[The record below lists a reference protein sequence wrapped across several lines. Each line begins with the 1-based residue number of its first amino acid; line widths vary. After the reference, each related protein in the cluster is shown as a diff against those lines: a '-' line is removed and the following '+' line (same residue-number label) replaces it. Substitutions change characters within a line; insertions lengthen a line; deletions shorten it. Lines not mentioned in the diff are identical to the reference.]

1 MQILRNF
8 FTPIVS
14 KHKKQNFKEQ
24 KLLSLKKVSF
34 FLLFNENFILF
45 LTSMLLACYKPSGIS
60 SFDVVKIIRTH
71 FQDKVWHSGTLD
83 PMASGLMILGIGKGT
98 KELTSLIGLDKSYE
112 TTVDFSLLTDTRDAS
127 FWEKEE
133 RFEVI
138 TSDTPLMKGGE
149 GGSLQEAKRIPS
161 YYLPFNPSLTEK
173 TRTLRSNPTP
183 AEKKLR
189 YSFLTS
195 HPSKFLRKKPID
207 NYIVDFYAH
216 QEQLIIEVDGD
227 THRSDEEIRYDQ
239 ERTKKLESYGLS
251 MIRFTNTEIFEQF
264 EAVCARIDQ
273 ILEQKK
279 EHKKKVFS
287 KSPLIPPSKGGRWTP
302 FLHQWEIYL
311 KKEGKLVPAPSLDQ
325 ISQLLDSIL
334 FQEEKEVLLPLP
346 TFSAKKQNGKRL
358 YKDARKGTAEIQEK
372 PMKIYAYKIL
382 DYQFPLLKLRLKVG
396 SGTYIRSI
404 GYWLGQQLGLGGAL
418 IQLERTSTG
427 KFQLSDIGTQNSAKG
442 NIKGQE
448 RTIYFKE
455 IARDTI

>member
-8 FTPIVS
+8 FTPIVP

-112 TTVDFSLLTDTRDAS
+112 TTIDFSLLTDTRDAS

-138 TSDTPLMKGGE
+138 TSNTPLHKGGE
-149 GGSLQEAKRIPS
+149 GGSLQEAKTIPS

-173 TRTLRSNPTP
+173 ARTLRSNPTP

-189 YSFLTS
+189 YSFLAS
-195 HPSKFLRKKPID
+195 HPSKFLRQKPID

-216 QEQLIIEVDGD
+216 QGQLIIEVDGD

-251 MIRFTNTEIFEQF
+251 MTRFTNTEIFEQF

-287 KSPLIPPSKGGRWTP
+287 KPPPYSPFKREILNSFSPSVR
-302 FLHQWEIYL
+302 
-311 KKEGKLVPAPSLDQ
+311 D
-325 ISQLLDSIL
+325 
-334 FQEEKEVLLPLP
+334 LP
-346 TFSAKKQNGKRL
+346 
-358 YKDARKGTAEIQEK
+358 
-372 PMKIYAYKIL
+372 
-382 DYQFPLLKLRLKVG
+382 
-396 SGTYIRSI
+396 
-404 GYWLGQQLGLGGAL
+404 
-418 IQLERTSTG
+418 
-427 KFQLSDIGTQNSAKG
+427 
-442 NIKGQE
+442 
-448 RTIYFKE
+448 
-455 IARDTI
+455 

>member
-71 FQDKVWHSGTLD
+71 FQNKVWHSGTLD
-83 PMASGLMILGIGKGT
+83 PMASGLMILGSGKGT
-98 KELTSLIGLDKSYE
+98 KELTSLIRLDKSYE
-112 TTVDFSLLTDTRDAS
+112 TTIDFSLLTDTRDAS

-138 TSDTPLMKGGE
+138 KSQDAWTAFFL
-149 GGSLQEAKRIPS
+149 KR
-161 YYLPFNPSLTEK
+161 
-173 TRTLRSNPTP
+173 
-183 AEKKLR
+183 
-189 YSFLTS
+189 
-195 HPSKFLRKKPID
+195 
-207 NYIVDFYAH
+207 
-216 QEQLIIEVDGD
+216 
-227 THRSDEEIRYDQ
+227 
-239 ERTKKLESYGLS
+239 
-251 MIRFTNTEIFEQF
+251 
-264 EAVCARIDQ
+264 
-273 ILEQKK
+273 
-279 EHKKKVFS
+279 
-287 KSPLIPPSKGGRWTP
+287 
-302 FLHQWEIYL
+302 
-311 KKEGKLVPAPSLDQ
+311 EGKLIPAPSLDQ

>member
-1 MQILRNF
+1 
-8 FTPIVS
+8 
-14 KHKKQNFKEQ
+14 
-24 KLLSLKKVSF
+24 
-34 FLLFNENFILF
+34 
-45 LTSMLLACYKPSGIS
+45 
-60 SFDVVKIIRTH
+60 
-71 FQDKVWHSGTLD
+71 
-83 PMASGLMILGIGKGT
+83 MILGIGKGT

-127 FWEKEE
+127 FREKEE

-138 TSDTPLMKGGE
+138 TSNTPLHKGGE
-149 GGSLQEAKRIPS
+149 GGSLQEAERIPS

-173 TRTLRSNPTP
+173 ARTLRSNPTP

-189 YSFLTS
+189 YSFLAS
-195 HPSKFLRKKPID
+195 HPSKFLRQKPID

-216 QEQLIIEVDGD
+216 QEQLIIEVDGN
-227 THRSDEEIRYDQ
+227 THQSDEEIRYDQ
-239 ERTKKLESYGLS
+239 ERAKKLESYGLS
-251 MIRFTNTEIFEQF
+251 VIRFTNTEIFEQF
-264 EAVCARIDQ
+264 EAVCARINQ

-287 KSPLIPPSKGGRWTP
+287 KSPLISPSKGGCWTP

-311 KKEGKLVPAPSLDQ
+311 KKEGKLIPAPSLDQ

-358 YKDARKGTAEIQEK
+358 YKDARKGTAEIQER
-372 PMKIYAYKIL
+372 PMKIYAYEIL
-382 DYQFPLLKLRLKVG
+382 DYQFPLLKLRLEVG

-455 IARDTI
+455 VDRETI

>member
-1 MQILRNF
+1 
-8 FTPIVS
+8 
-14 KHKKQNFKEQ
+14 
-24 KLLSLKKVSF
+24 
-34 FLLFNENFILF
+34 
-45 LTSMLLACYKPSGIS
+45 
-60 SFDVVKIIRTH
+60 
-71 FQDKVWHSGTLD
+71 
-83 PMASGLMILGIGKGT
+83 MILGIGKGT

-112 TTVDFSLLTDTRDAS
+112 TTIDFSLLTDTRDAS

-133 RFEVI
+133 RFKVI
-138 TSDTPLMKGGE
+138 TSDTPLMKESEGGSLQEAKESSFSSDTPLIKGGE
-149 GGSLQEAKRIPS
+149 GGSLQEAKTIPS

-173 TRTLRSNPTP
+173 ARTLRSNPTP

-195 HPSKFLRKKPID
+195 HPSKFLRQKPID

-227 THRSDEEIRYDQ
+227 THRSDEKIRYDQ
-239 ERTKKLESYGLS
+239 KRTKKLESYGLS
-251 MIRFTNTEIFEQF
+251 VIRFTNTEIFEQF

-287 KSPLIPPSKGGRWTP
+287 KSPLISPSKGGCWTP

-311 KKEGKLVPAPSLDQ
+311 KKEGKLIPAPSLDQ

-358 YKDARKGTAEIQEK
+358 YKDARKGTAEIQER
-372 PMKIYAYKIL
+372 PMKIYAYEIL
-382 DYQFPLLKLRLKVG
+382 DYHFPLLKLRLEVG

-455 IARDTI
+455 VARDTI

>member
-1 MQILRNF
+1 
-8 FTPIVS
+8 
-14 KHKKQNFKEQ
+14 
-24 KLLSLKKVSF
+24 
-34 FLLFNENFILF
+34 
-45 LTSMLLACYKPSGIS
+45 
-60 SFDVVKIIRTH
+60 
-71 FQDKVWHSGTLD
+71 
-83 PMASGLMILGIGKGT
+83 MILGIGKGT

-112 TTVDFSLLTDTRDAS
+112 TTIDFSLLTDTRDAS

-149 GGSLQEAKRIPS
+149 GGSLQEAKTIPS
-161 YYLPFNPSLTEK
+161 YYLPFDPSLTEK
-173 TRTLRSNPTP
+173 ARTLRSNPTP

-195 HPSKFLRKKPID
+195 HPSKFLRQKPID

-227 THRSDEEIRYDQ
+227 THRSDEKIRYDQ
-239 ERTKKLESYGLS
+239 KRTKKLESYGLS
-251 MIRFTNTEIFEQF
+251 VIRFTNTEIFEQF

-279 EHKKKVFS
+279 EHKKKIFS
-287 KSPLIPPSKGGRWTP
+287 KNPLIPPSKEGDWTP

-311 KKEGKLVPAPSLDQ
+311 KKEGKLIPTPSLDQ
-325 ISQLLDSIL
+325 ISQLLDAIC
-334 FQEEKEVLLPLP
+334 FQEGKEVLLPLP

-372 PMKIYAYKIL
+372 PMKIYAYEIL
-382 DYQFPLLKLRLKVG
+382 DYQFPLLKLRLEVG

-404 GYWLGQQLGLGGAL
+404 GYWLGKKLGLGGAL

-455 IARDTI
+455 VARDTI